1 MNDANV
7 MKIGMDAMMMTAKL
21 AAPTLLTALL
31 VGVLIGIVQSA
42 TQLQEATV
50 SFVPKLLAVGAAV
63 LVQRQLDARPDD
75 RLHAGPVGQRPE
87 PRSLRRLTSTSMSRG
102 SPAGS
107 SEIVVISSA
116 SG

>member
-31 VGVLIGIVQSA
+31 VGVLIGILQSA

-50 SFVPKLLAVGAAV
+50 AFVPKLLAVGAAV
-63 LVQRQLDARPDD
+63 LFSGNWMLMQIMDYTKALWASVP
-75 RLHAGPVGQRPE
+75 
-87 PRSLRRLTSTSMSRG
+87 SLLS
-102 SPAGS
+102 
-107 SEIVVISSA
+107 
-116 SG
+116 